1 MSNELTE
8 VSDQIEQQFE
18 IEDIDIE
25 NDDFWEAVVSLFI

>member
-1 MSNELTE
+1 MSNELIE